1 MPIRT
6 AYTANI
12 DHLQILDENA
22 VLDEK
27 LAKWPDGSPVLKD
40 SDVVELFQYMTK
52 CRALDEIAFKLQRS
66 GRMGTYPQNKG
77 QEAAAIGSAFALERL
92 WVRRDAAGRTVAALA
107 VVAVGWTAD
116 LGSGAIHALP
126 DTDLVWIDHLREHP
140 GGAVLMLPPARGR
153 SVEQFLG
160 TAAAML
166 QALEHDHPLANGYSG
181 FFPPGQAD
189 QRERW
194 LRFPDPDVVDELRAD
209 GVRWVVA
216 ELGWWDSDRYAA
228 ATAAGLEVVLSG
240 PDGVLI
246 DLGS

>member
-1 MPIRT
+1 
-6 AYTANI
+6 
-12 DHLQILDENA
+12 
-22 VLDEK
+22 
-27 LAKWPDGSPVLKD
+27 
-40 SDVVELFQYMTK
+40 
-52 CRALDEIAFKLQRS
+52 
-66 GRMGTYPQNKG
+66 
-77 QEAAAIGSAFALERL
+77 
-92 WVRRDAAGRTVAALA
+92 
-107 VVAVGWTAD
+107 
-116 LGSGAIHALP
+116 
-126 DTDLVWIDHLREHP
+126 
-140 GGAVLMLPPARGR
+140 MLPPARGR

-166 QALEHDHPLANGYSG
+166 QGLEHDHPLANGYSG

-194 LRFPDPDVVDELRAD
+194 LRFPDRDVVDELRAD
-209 GVRWVVA
+209 DVRWVVA